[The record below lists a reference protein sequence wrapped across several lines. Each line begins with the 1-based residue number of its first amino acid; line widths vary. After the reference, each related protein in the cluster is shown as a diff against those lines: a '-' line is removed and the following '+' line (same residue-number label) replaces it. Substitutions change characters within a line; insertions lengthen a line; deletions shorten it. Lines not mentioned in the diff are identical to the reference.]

1 MPFMK
6 DLIRFRSYIW
16 GSVRREFSL
25 RFRGSMFG
33 AALVFVAPAIQIAI
47 YALVFGSLLKGRLPG
62 HAGPYAY
69 PVYLCA
75 GLLLWNL
82 FAEIVQ
88 RSQNVYLDNANL
100 IKKTSFPLS
109 ALAVVNGIS
118 CSLTWGLSMALLAV
132 FLLAF
137 SLWPGAWA
145 WLTVPVAL
153 CVVLLALALGRCLSM
168 LQVFFR
174 DFTVLTP
181 LALQSLFWC
190 SPIVYPVDV
199 LPAFLQPWVALNPV
213 YAPLSTAQALLLG
226 TALPQASVWLST
238 AVAILLLALIGQ
250 MMHRQLRADMLDQ
263 L

>member
-1 MPFMK
+1 
-6 DLIRFRSYIW
+6 
-16 GSVRREFSL
+16 
-25 RFRGSMFG
+25 
-33 AALVFVAPAIQIAI
+33 
-47 YALVFGSLLKGRLPG
+47 
-62 HAGPYAY
+62 
-69 PVYLCA
+69 
-75 GLLLWNL
+75 
-82 FAEIVQ
+82 
-88 RSQNVYLDNANL
+88 
-100 IKKTSFPLS
+100 
-109 ALAVVNGIS
+109 
-118 CSLTWGLSMALLAV
+118 MALLAV
-132 FLLAF
+132 FLLTF

>member
-1 MPFMK
+1 MK

-16 GSVRREFSL
+16 GSVRREFNL
-25 RFRGSMFG
+25 RFRGSIFG
-33 AALVFVAPAIQIAI
+33 AALVFIAPVIQIAI

-62 HAGPYAY
+62 HAGQYAY

-118 CSLTWGLSMALLAV
+118 CSLTWGLSMSLLLV
-132 FLLAF
+132 FLWVF
-137 SLWPGAWA
+137 SQWPGAWVL
-145 WLTVPVAL
+145 LTVPVAL

-181 LALQSLFWC
+181 LALQCLFWC
-190 SPIVYPVDV
+190 SPIVYTVDV
-199 LPAFLQPWVALNPV
+199 LPDFVQPWVALNPI

-226 TALPQASVWLST
+226 TALPHASVWLST
-238 AVAILLLALIGQ
+238 AVAMVMLGLIGQ
-250 MMHRQLRADMLDQ
+250 TMHRQLRADMLDQ